1 MIHQSTTY
9 VSKLQNVRHYSIS
22 AKLEVIKSQ
31 RPGHIR
37 GGGLYNMPMVKTI
50 GRSKCKILPTRK

>member
-37 GGGLYNMPMVKTI
+37 GGG
-50 GRSKCKILPTRK
+50 GGD